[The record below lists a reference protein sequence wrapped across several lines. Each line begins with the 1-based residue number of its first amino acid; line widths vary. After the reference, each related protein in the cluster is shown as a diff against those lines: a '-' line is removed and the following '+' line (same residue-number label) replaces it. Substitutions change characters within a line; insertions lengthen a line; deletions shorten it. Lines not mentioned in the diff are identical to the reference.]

1 MIFDSMDALLIRF
14 SNLSIKF
21 KNFFLL

>member
-1 MIFDSMDALLIRF
+1 MDALLIRF